1 MAQNGVNWLRH
12 EGMLPAKI
20 PNARIFSWGYDAN
33 THSTSQ
39 LTAMYLYDHAQSLVS
54 DLSLKRRLTKVVC
67 VLTLLALLRS
77 NVNIVKTQR
86 RPIIFVAHSLGGI
99 VVKSACYSLLPGFN
113 MS

>member
-1 MAQNGVNWLRH
+1 
-12 EGMLPAKI
+12 MLPAKI

-39 LTAMYLYDHAQSLVS
+39 LTAMYLYDHAQNLVS
-54 DLSLKRRLTKVVC
+54 DLSLERRLTKVVC

-77 NVNIVKTQR
+77 NVNVVKTER

-99 VVKSACYSLLPGFN
+99 VVKSARYVLLPRFN